1 MIDTIVFDM
10 GQVLIHW
17 KPELLI
23 AYLGLTK
30 EEARI
35 LLTELFQS
43 VEWVQ
48 LDRGTITGEQA
59 AERVCRRLPEKL
71 HPAVHTIVSG
81 WWQRPLVPMEGMAEL
96 VRELKGNGYRIFLLS
111 NASVDLRKY
120 FHRIPGSECFDGLLV
135 SGEEKLIKPQ
145 PEIFETLYRRFGLN
159 PGDCFF
165 VDDSPANVEAAQCTG
180 MAGTVFRGDV
190 NRLRRE
196 LQTAGIRCAETTG
209 EKAISADT

>member
-23 AYLGLTK
+23 AHLELA
-30 EEARI
+30 EEEQR
-35 LLTELFQS
+35 LLQRELFQS

-48 LDRGTITGEQA
+48 LDRGSITGETA
-59 AERVCRRLPEKL
+59 AEQVCRRLPEKL
-71 HPAVHTIVSG
+71 HPAVHTVVSG

-135 SGEEKLIKPQ
+135 SAEEKLIKPQ
-145 PEIFETLYRRFGLN
+145 WEIFETLYRRFELN
-159 PGDCFF
+159 PENCFF
-165 VDDSPANVEAAQCTG
+165 VDDSPANVEAALCTG
-180 MAGTVFRGDV
+180 MAGTIFRGDV
-190 NRLRRE
+190 NRLRWE
-196 LQTAGIRCAETTG
+196 LRAAGIRCAETTG
-209 EKAISADT
+209 EK